1 MPVSLCVGSCLVCS
15 VLTCGALTACVVM
28 YCLLRGRGAS
38 FLSLFWLP
46 VSSVERAA
54 VCTDQVPRAEN
65 SSSSSSIYLYTIEN
79 WGNGHTLRVAFMGK
93 ISTSRS
99 SPSPPR
105 CIKGDQRSVRE
116 T

>member
-1 MPVSLCVGSCLVCS
+1 
-15 VLTCGALTACVVM
+15 M
-28 YCLLRGRGAS
+28 YCLLRRHGAS

-65 SSSSSSIYLYTIEN
+65 SSSSSIYLYRIEN

-93 ISTSRS
+93 ISTSCS

-105 CIKGDQRSVRE
+105 CIKGDQCSVRE